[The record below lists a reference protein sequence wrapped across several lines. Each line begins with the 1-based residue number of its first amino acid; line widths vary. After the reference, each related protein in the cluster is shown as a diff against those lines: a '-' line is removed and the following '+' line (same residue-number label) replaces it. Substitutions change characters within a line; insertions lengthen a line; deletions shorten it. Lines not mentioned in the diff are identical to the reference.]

1 MNFQDEDYRRLYIRR
16 TVTNRRLGWEGRAVM
31 HELLYEF
38 DRSGVFEFGDDAA
51 QDISDLVD
59 LPLDVVQRG
68 LTRLLNTRTW
78 VMSPGRIV
86 WSNFVEAQNCPRSDR
101 LRQQELRERRRDE
114 AMRGA
119 PPSIP
124 APALPPASVPI
135 AKTAELTS
143 PVTPRAPLSRES
155 RNVTPNRADP
165 NLAEQRE
172 STRALGDDFEPEQTD
187 PALHIRIPVTWKVT
201 EEFFA
206 EAYAAGV
213 TRSGLEEAVR
223 YWRGRKL
230 GGEWFSIE
238 DFFRGKFASI
248 KIREEKAR
256 FAAHQERNAQS
267 SPRASPASF
276 GSDLD
281 TTGAALAF
289 HASDD
294 DRKFAARYALD
305 LDRAVRDYRASP
317 RARALDTPTQSR
329 DFSNRLKCWHVT
341 GQWIV
346 DGALPKNPLPKRRAT
361 EAA

>member
-68 LTRLLNTRTW
+68 LTRLLHTKTW
-78 VMSPGRIV
+78 VMSSGRIV

-119 PPSIP
+119 PPSLP
-124 APALPPASVPI
+124 APALPSAPAPI

-143 PVTPRAPLSRES
+143 PVTLREPVSRES

-165 NLAEQRE
+165 NLAERE
-172 STRALGDDFEPEQTD
+172 DARALGNDIEPEQTE
-187 PALHIRIPVTWKVT
+187 PATHIRIPEGWTPSA
-201 EEFFA
+201 ELFA
-206 EAYAAGV
+206 EGIAAGV

-256 FAAHQERNAQS
+256 FAAHQERNAPS
-267 SPRASPASF
+267 AGAF
-276 GSDLD
+276 AGNDLD
-281 TTGAALAF
+281 TTGAATVF
-289 HASDD
+289 RPSDD
-294 DRKFAARYALD
+294 DRKFAHAHALD
-305 LDRAVRDYRASP
+305 LDRAVKDYRASS
-317 RARALDTPTQSR
+317 RARALDTPTQAR

-346 DGALPKNPLPKRRAT
+346 DGALPKNPLAKRRGT